1 VDEGLPIAYSVLK
14 TGVPVLAHDGGQVGE
29 VARVVAA
36 EEEDI
41 FHGLVITTPHNGV
54 RFVPAE
60 QVAALH
66 EHGVD
71 LKIDR
76 FAVAG
81 LPAPEHSAP
90 VYTEDTTE
98 SDWGHWVRK
107 FTGRGDWRRER

>member
-1 VDEGLPIAYSVLK
+1 VDEGLPIAYPVLK
-14 TGVPVLAHDGGQVGE
+14 SGVPVMARDGGQVGT

-36 EEEDI
+36 EEQDI
-41 FHGLVITTPHNGV
+41 FQGLVISTPHNGA

-76 FAVAG
+76 MDVAG

-90 VYTEDTTE
+90 VYTEDPTE
-98 SDWGHWVRK
+98 SRWGHWVHK
-107 FTGRGDWRRER
+107 LTGRGDWRRER